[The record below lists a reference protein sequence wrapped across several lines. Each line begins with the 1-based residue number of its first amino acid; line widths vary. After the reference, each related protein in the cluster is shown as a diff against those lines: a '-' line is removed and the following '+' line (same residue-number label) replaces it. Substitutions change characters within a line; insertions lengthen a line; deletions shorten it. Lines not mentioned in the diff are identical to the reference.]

1 MIPKRLT
8 QKLGRYGLLTLLSAS
23 CFWLAI
29 AAPSQ
34 AHWAD
39 LATAEITI
47 PAIAPADSP
56 SNNSPNSP
64 TKAEVAL
71 IYPTNLTAFAD
82 DDASGR
88 LSDAEIS
95 RHRPQL
101 QAFFQDRI
109 QLKDGS
115 NQPAAVSVNSHS
127 SVSPT
132 SGQVAPDTHTSL
144 QLSYSWPA
152 AVENIEIDYNLFVLE
167 APRATCLATISQ
179 AGEFTSHVFTPK
191 KTTLR
196 LTPGGSVGGSLGGSL
211 FGSSKWAL
219 TLIGV
224 FAWGAAHSMSP
235 GHGKTLVAAYLVGE
249 RATPLH
255 AVFLATVT
263 TITHTVGVFALGLV
277 TLFAARY
284 ILPEQLYPWLSLA
297 SGCMVIAIGGNLL
310 WQRWRRY
317 AAKKGDSHTAHGH
330 DHGQIHQHES
340 AHSHPHEPAHSHNH
354 GHTQS
359 HHHEPAHSHDR
370 GHTHSHNH
378 GQHSHHDHSHHDHSH
393 GGHSHSHLP
402 AAGEPV
408 TWRSLLFLG
417 FSAGLVPCP
426 AALVLLLSAI
436 ALGNPLS
443 GLILVVVFSLGLSL
457 VLTVLGLLLVYAKQL
472 FKHLPTTQLSWA
484 RWLPI
489 ASAVGIVVIGVGIS
503 TRSLL
508 QVF

>member
-1 MIPKRLT
+1 MTR
-8 QKLGRYGLLTLLSAS
+8 KLRQYSLLSLLSA
-23 CFWLAI
+23 CCLWLAI

-47 PAIAPADSP
+47 PAAAQLDNP
-56 SNNSPNSP
+56 SNNQ
-64 TKAEVAL
+64 TEAEIAL
-71 IYPTNLTAFAD
+71 TYPTNLTAFAD
-82 DDASGR
+82 DDASGQ
-88 LSDAEIS
+88 LSDGEIS

-109 QLKDGS
+109 RLKDGL
-115 NQPAAVSVNSHS
+115 NQPAALT
-127 SVSPT
+127 VSPRSGVASP
-132 SGQVAPDTHTSL
+132 SGQAAPNTHTGV
-144 QLSYSWPA
+144 QLSYTWPA
-152 AVENIEIDYNLFVLE
+152 AVQGIEIDYNLFVPE
-167 APRATCLATISQ
+167 APQATCLATISQ
-179 AGEFTSHVFTPK
+179 AGQFTSHVFTPK
-191 KTTLR
+191 KTTL
-196 LTPGGSVGGSLGGSL
+196 LLSPGGSL
-211 FGSSKWAL
+211 FSSGKWAL

-235 GHGKTLVAAYLVGE
+235 GHGKTLVGAYLVGE

-255 AVFLATVT
+255 AIFLAAITTV
-263 TITHTVGVFALGLV
+263 THTVGVFALGLV

-284 ILPEQLYPWLSLA
+284 ILPEQLYPWLSLV

-310 WQRWRRY
+310 WQRWGRY
-317 AAKKGDSHTAHGH
+317 ASKKGSSHKAHAH
-330 DHGQIHQHES
+330 DPGQIHQH
-340 AHSHPHEPAHSHNH
+340 APAHSHQH
-354 GHTQS
+354 EPVHT
-359 HHHEPAHSHDR
+359 HHHGP
-370 GHTHSHNH
+370 THSHAH
-378 GQHSHHDHSHHDHSH
+378 GQHSHPEDSHTEHSH

-402 AAGEPV
+402 APGEPV

-426 AALVLLLSAI
+426 AALVLLLGAI

-472 FKHLPTTQLSWA
+472 FKHLPTAQLSWT
-484 RWLPI
+484 RWLPM
-489 ASAVGIVVIGVGIS
+489 ASAIGIVVIGVGIS

>member
-1 MIPKRLT
+1 MT
-8 QKLGRYGLLTLLSAS
+8 HKLRRYGLFLLSAC

-47 PAIAPADSP
+47 PEMAPSDTQTA
-56 SNNSPNSP
+56 
-64 TKAEVAL
+64 AEIAL
-71 IYPTNLTAFAD
+71 IYPTELTAFAD

-88 LSDAEIS
+88 LSDEEIN
-95 RHRPQL
+95 RHRSQL
-101 QAFFQDRI
+101 QAFFEDRI
-109 QLKDGS
+109 QLKDGL
-115 NQPAAVSVNSHS
+115 NQPAALAVRTHS
-127 SVSPT
+127 SVAPS
-132 SGQVAPDTHTSL
+132 SGQVAPNTHTSL
-144 QLSYSWPA
+144 HLSYSWPT
-152 AVENIEIDYNLFVLE
+152 AVQSIEIDYTLFVEE
-167 APRATCLATISQ
+167 APQASCLATISQ
-179 AGEFTSHVFTPK
+179 AGQFTSHVFTPK

-196 LTPGGSVGGSLGGSL
+196 LTPGGSL
-211 FGSSKWAL
+211 FSSSKWAL
-219 TLIGV
+219 TLVGV

-235 GHGKTLVAAYLVGE
+235 GHGKTLVGAYLVGE

-255 AVFLATVT
+255 AIFLAAITTV
-263 TITHTVGVFALGLV
+263 THTVGVFALGLI

-284 ILPEQLYPWLSLA
+284 ILPEQLYPWLSLL

-317 AAKKGDSHTAHGH
+317 AGKKGGSHKAHAHGH
-330 DHGQIHQHES
+330 GQVHH
-340 AHSHPHEPAHSHNH
+340 HKPAHSHHHDLAHNRH
-354 GHTQS
+354 HDHS
-359 HHHEPAHSHDR
+359 HHDHLHHEHEHPHHNHSH
-370 GHTHSHNH
+370 GE
-378 GQHSHHDHSHHDHSH
+378 HSHHDHSHHEHSH

-402 AAGEPV
+402 ASGEPV
-408 TWRSLLFLG
+408 TWRSLLLLG

-426 AALVLLLSAI
+426 AALVLLLGAI

-443 GLILVVVFSLGLSL
+443 GLILVLVFSLGLSL

-472 FKHLPTTQLSWA
+472 FKHLPTAQQSWM
-484 RWLPI
+484 RWLPM